1 MQRDIG
7 RIRVLALAALLG
19 CCVMHSSAAD
29 PVLLPSEWSF
39 DKLKLKNGAHLKG
52 LILEETPTAVRFQRV
67 YRLPGRPTITVTS
80 RHFRSDIDKLEKLA
94 DADREILKQRLKEID
109 PSGEGERKRMETLE
123 LQVVE
128 WNGKPKSALR
138 YDSDHFS
145 LISNAPEEIV
155 RRSAVRLEQI
165 YTAYASFLPPRY
177 PGGKPT
183 TIVLYPSLDEYQRLL
198 ADNGWKLQN
207 AAFFNPHANRIVCG
221 SNLVEHGK
229 DLENARKLH
238 AEHRAELD
246 KREAEYRKFF
256 GKKPAELARYL
267 QEIAVYRRKIAEADR
282 LNDANFDRET
292 RRLFSILYHEAFH
305 AYASNFVYPM
315 KRNSTTADGPGEL
328 PRWLNE
334 GLAQVFESGLVEAG
348 ELRVDHPDKDRLQR
362 VKTAVIKGELLSIRE
377 LLGVG
382 PKHFLVAHNGERKE
396 AERAYLAAW
405 ALAIYLTFDRRLIGT
420 DTLDEY
426 VRCVSQGAAAEEA
439 FVKLVGQPL
448 PAFEARFH
456 EWLKKLPSDRSLL
469 ESADKDKKR

>member
-7 RIRVLALAALLG
+7 RFRLLALAALLG
-19 CCVMHSSAAD
+19 CFVVRASAAD
-29 PVLLPSEWSF
+29 PAPLPSEWSY
-39 DKLKLKNGAHLKG
+39 DKLKLKNGAQLKG
-52 LILEETPTAVRFQRV
+52 LIVEETPAAVRFQRV
-67 YRLPGRPTITVTS
+67 HRLPGRPTICMTS
-80 RHFRSDIDKLEKLA
+80 VFYRSDIDKLEKLS
-94 DADREILKQRLKEID
+94 DTDREILKNRLKEID
-109 PSGEGERKRMETLE
+109 PNGEGERKRMETLE
-123 LQVVE
+123 LQFVD
-128 WNGKPKSALR
+128 WNGKPKGGLR
-138 YDSDHFS
+138 YDSDYFS

-183 TIVLYPSLDEYQRLL
+183 TIVLYPSLEEYQKLL

-207 AAFFNPHANRIVCG
+207 PAFFSPHSNRIVCG

-267 QEIAVYRRKIAEADR
+267 QEISVYRRKIAEADR

-292 RRLFSILYHEAFH
+292 KRLFNILYHEAFH

-315 KRNSTTADGPGEL
+315 KRKSATTDGPGEL

-334 GLAQVFESGLVEAG
+334 GLAQVFESGMVEAG

-362 VKTAVIKGELLSIRE
+362 TKAAVIKSELLSIRE

-405 ALAIYLTFDRRLIGT
+405 ALTVYLTFDRRLIGT
-420 DTLDEY
+420 DKLDEY
-426 VRCVSQGAAAEEA
+426 VRTIGQGGDGEEA
-439 FVKLVGQPL
+439 FAKLVGQPL
-448 PAFEARFH
+448 AAFEARFH